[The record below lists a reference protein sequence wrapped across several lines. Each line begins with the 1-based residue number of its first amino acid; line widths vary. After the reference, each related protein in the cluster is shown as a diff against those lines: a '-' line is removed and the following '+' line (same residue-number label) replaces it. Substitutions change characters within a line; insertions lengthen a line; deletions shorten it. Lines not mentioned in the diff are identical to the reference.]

1 MKESWKTRVVRF
13 GFNLFPAFRGTG
25 ARVLH
30 IAEDYSE
37 IRIKLPLNWR
47 TRNYVGTIF
56 GGSMYGAVDPVYM
69 FMFLKMLGN
78 DYIVWDKAA
87 SIRFKKPGKNTLY
100 ASFKITG
107 EELDEVKRTLEE
119 KRSID
124 RVYNVELVDE
134 NGTVHA
140 AVEKTIY
147 MRKKDREGSPSSGN
161 VVSLAKSE
169 SKFQKSE

>member
-1 MKESWKTRVVRF
+1 MKESWKTRVVRY